1 MKKLVFT
8 TVLAVSTIGLAAP
21 PAHAGDRCFGKR
33 ADIVG
38 TPDPDKIKGTSKSE
52 VIVGGDGRDKISGG
66 GGNDLICA
74 GPGHDQLRGNNGND
88 RLDGGP
94 GSDFMLGHAGNDVL
108 IGTAGADT
116 LISGTGDDE
125 MKAGS
130 SPFDFLLGGAGN
142 DTYDGGGGD
151 TDVASLEDAPVGVT
165 VDLGLTTQQNTG
177 EGLDT
182 FVGVEG
188 IVGSEFNDVLRGQD
202 VAADL
207 GNGMFG
213 LDGSDII
220 TALDGNDVIA
230 GGAGNDNV
238 GTGLEGGAGND
249 EIHGDEFGEFF
260 FSTGGD
266 DDLYGGDGDDFLD
279 GGGNFTGPP
288 MGDFGDGGPHVAG
301 DECTALEDAA
311 TTECERFS
319 RGTAR
324 GIRSAL
330 TPGGAGSAWLAAL
343 ERFAG

>member
-1 MKKLVFT
+1 MKKLALV
-8 TVLAVSTIGLAAP
+8 TVLAVSTIGLAVP
-21 PAHAGDRCFGKR
+21 PAQAGDRCFGKR

-38 TPDPDKIKGTSKSE
+38 TSEPDNIKGTSKNE

-74 GPGHDQLRGNNGND
+74 GAGHDQLRGNNGND
-88 RLDGGP
+88 RLDGGS

-108 IGTAGADT
+108 IGDSGGDT
-116 LISGTGDDE
+116 MISGDGDDL

-130 SPFDFLLGGAGN
+130 SAFDFLLGGAGN
-142 DTYDGGGGD
+142 DTYDGGSGG

-177 EGLDT
+177 DGLDT
-182 FVGVEG
+182 FLGVEG
-188 IVGSEFNDVLRGQD
+188 IVGSEFDDVLRGQD
-202 VAADL
+202 VPAEL
-207 GNGMFG
+207 GNGLFG
-213 LDGSDII
+213 LDGSDILMG
-220 TALDGNDVIA
+220 LDGNDVIA
-230 GGAGNDNV
+230 GGAGNDNI

-260 FSTGGD
+260 FTTGGD

-288 MGDFGDGGPHVAG
+288 MGDYGDGGTHVAG

-319 RGTAR
+319 RATAR
-324 GIRSAL
+324 GLSVSSSAPGAAWRSV
-330 TPGGAGSAWLAAL
+330 W
-343 ERFAG
+343 ERLDRF